1 MKTLLNTQ
9 TWKTALGIITGVM
22 LSTSTFAAEENPLA
36 KYLAVPG
43 AKTTLPVGAAKKA
56 FPLEFV
62 NDARAKFENFHYQMG
77 GDHALYYNGHL
88 SEMMPCIRNL
98 ILEKEG

>member
-1 MKTLLNTQ
+1 MKTLISTQ
-9 TWKTALGIITGVM
+9 SWKMILGVIGGVM
-22 LSTSTFAAEENPLA
+22 VTASTFAAEQNPLA

-43 AKTTLPVGAAKKA
+43 AKTTLPVSAAKKP

-77 GDHALYYNGHL
+77 GDHALYYNGHV
-88 SEMMPCIRNL
+88 S
-98 ILEKEG
+98 